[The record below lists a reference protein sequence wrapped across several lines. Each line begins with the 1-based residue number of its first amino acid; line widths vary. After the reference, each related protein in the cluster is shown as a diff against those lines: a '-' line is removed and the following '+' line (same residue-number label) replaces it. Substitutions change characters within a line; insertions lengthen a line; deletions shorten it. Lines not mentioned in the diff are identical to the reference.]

1 MNFWPEFI
9 KLKTAVGGNREHYRY
24 EESFGQPMEEQQH
37 ITPMGGDP
45 MQKKMMMW
53 MPVVMLLL
61 FYDLPSGLTLYWSV
75 SNIFSIIQLLIQKR
89 GSNGTA
95 PAAAAK

>member
-1 MNFWPEFI
+1 MIF
-9 KLKTAVGGNREHYRY
+9 
-24 EESFGQPMEEQQH
+24 QQH
-37 ITPMGGDP
+37 ITPMSGDP

-75 SNIFSIIQLLIQKR
+75 SNVCSIIQLLVQKR
-89 GSNGTA
+89 GSNDA
-95 PAAAAK
+95 AAAAKS

>member
-1 MNFWPEFI
+1 MTI
-9 KLKTAVGGNREHYRY
+9 L
-24 EESFGQPMEEQQH
+24 MIIQQH

-75 SNIFSIIQLLIQKR
+75 SNICSIIQLLIQKR
-89 GSNGTA
+89 NSKDSAA
-95 PAAAAK
+95 PEAAK

>member
-1 MNFWPEFI
+1 MTI
-9 KLKTAVGGNREHYRY
+9 L
-24 EESFGQPMEEQQH
+24 MIIQQH

-75 SNIFSIIQLLIQKR
+75 SNLFSIIQLLIQKR
-89 GSNGTA
+89 SSQQTA
-95 PAAAAK
+95 PTEPVKQ

>member
-1 MNFWPEFI
+1 MTI
-9 KLKTAVGGNREHYRY
+9 LMVI
-24 EESFGQPMEEQQH
+24 QQH

-75 SNIFSIIQLLIQKR
+75 SNLFSIIQLLIQKR
-89 GSNGTA
+89 NSKEAA
-95 PAAAAK
+95 PAAGK

>member
-1 MNFWPEFI
+1 
-9 KLKTAVGGNREHYRY
+9 
-24 EESFGQPMEEQQH
+24 
-37 ITPMGGDP
+37 
-45 MQKKMMMW
+45 MMMW

-89 GSNGTA
+89 GSKETA
-95 PAAAAK
+95 ATVAAK